1 MRSCWCTDATGQL
14 GCTLIDPRVRHA
26 PICEAQWLCWR
37 VVRTSLLL
45 LHSELLPV
53 GLHTVPQ
60 RHPEISLLLRRHL
73 RSVSNANS
81 LVNWVSRASSQRA
94 SIFANVGLEIAWAW
108 RNCWI
113 WQVVL
118 GTAAARVARAIEV
131 RIIVAVEWRVSKN
144 AKGTERVSLR
154 GTWSCQWVVMMTVVM
169 VQGDSRACGGQSW
182 HFLRKS
188 FDCDTDH
195 ARNGAQ

>member
-14 GCTLIDPRVRHA
+14 GYTLIDPGYVMRPFVK
-26 PICEAQWLCWR
+26 LNGF
-37 VVRTSLLL
+37 VGGFLRTSLLL
-45 LHSELLPV
+45 LHGELLPV
-53 GLHTVPQ
+53 GLHAVPQ

-73 RSVSNANS
+73 RTVSNANS
-81 LVNWVSRASSQRA
+81 LMNWVSRASSQRA
-94 SIFANVGLEIAWAW
+94 SIFASVGLEIAWAW
-108 RNCWI
+108 RNCWT

-154 GTWSCQWVVMMTVVM
+154 GTWSCQWVVVMMVVM

-188 FDCDTDH
+188 FDCDTDQ